1 MIQLVQRYSKDYDD
15 DDDDEADA
23 DADADA
29 DNLEKR
35 EVDQDGT

>member
-1 MIQLVQRYSKDYDD
+1 MIYLVWHYSEDYDD
-15 DDDDEADA
+15 DD
-23 DADADA
+23 DADA